1 MRSGDPLY
9 VRVYDELAA
18 RIASGRSGR
27 GGKLPPERVI
37 SEELGVS
44 RATVRRALAALEAD
58 GLVES
63 VQGRGTFLT
72 PRLVEPANTLMSFT
86 QLAQERGTTASAVV
100 LRAEVRSATID
111 EAERFRIAPGS
122 QIFDLQRV
130 RKMDSLP
137 VAIDRDILPLA
148 AAATLPD
155 NDWTQASLYEL
166 LAAQGNRPV
175 RSDCSIEAHSATAD
189 EAQHLDVRPGTPVL
203 VAETMSYTLDSRL
216 VDLGRIVY
224 RGDRYRFRATLIAQP
239 APLPGIPARTDAHT
253 AEAVGELASVAG
265 PGE

>member
-1 MRSGDPLY
+1 MSNDPLY

-44 RATVRRALAALEAD
+44 RATVRRALAALESE
-58 GLVES
+58 GLIES

-72 PRLVEPANTLMSFT
+72 PRLAEPANTLMSFT

-100 LRAEVRSATID
+100 LRAQARPASID

-122 QIFDLQRV
+122 ELFDLQRV
-130 RKMDSLP
+130 RKMDALP
-137 VAIDRDILPLA
+137 VAVDRDVIPLA
-148 AAATLPD
+148 SAPTLSTH
-155 NDWTQASLYEL
+155 DWTYASLYQV
-166 LAAQGNRPV
+166 LASHGNRPM
-175 RSDCSIEAHSATAD
+175 RSDCSIEAHPATA
-189 EAQHLDVRPGTPVL
+189 EQAQQLDVPLGTPVL
-203 VAETMSYTLDSRL
+203 VAETLSYTLDGRL
-216 VDLGRIVY
+216 VDRGRIVY

-239 APLPGIPARTDAHT
+239 APLPGARVDAY
-253 AEAVGELASVAG
+253 AASEVASVAR